1 MLSFGKGHTWGV
13 FIDLNPEFRTSVQ
26 VGTMGSL
33 QPCGLMGFRLKGF
46 SGLMGFRL
54 KGFSGL
60 MGFGLKGFSGLMGKH
75 HGVLG

>member
-1 MLSFGKGHTWGV
+1 LVKVTLGSF

-33 QPCGLMGFRLKGF
+33 QPCGLMGFNGLMGFGLKGF

-60 MGFGLKGFSGLMGKH
+60 MG
-75 HGVLG
+75 